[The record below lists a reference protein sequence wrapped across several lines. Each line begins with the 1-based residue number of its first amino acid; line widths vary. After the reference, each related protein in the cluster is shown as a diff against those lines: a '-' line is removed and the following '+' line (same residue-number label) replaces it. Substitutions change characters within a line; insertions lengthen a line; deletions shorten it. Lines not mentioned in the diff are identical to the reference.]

1 METILSR
8 PSPPVLAPERGKS
21 SQGWPGLP
29 PGMRPQL
36 RGARESAP
44 TVREHSSTRGGKQA
58 TSLAALYPP
67 ARASLGAADA
77 PRSWGGTRKGL
88 WGWQEFA

>member
-1 METILSR
+1 METVLSR

-21 SQGWPGLP
+21 SQGWPGSHP
-29 PGMRPQL
+29 ECGRSWGT
-36 RGARESAP
+36 RGSAP